1 MYLENPTAPLD
12 RKSARQAAISLSGKL
27 ISITC
32 RSFTGWDF
40 RSGSE
45 LLKTVIKIL
54 SLARKN
60 VTCLFFLVVTF
71 SKKAFN

>member
-27 ISITC
+27 ISI
-32 RSFTGWDF
+32 RSFTRWDF

-60 VTCLFFLVVTF
+60 VTCLFFLVETF